1 MREEVQKMG
10 GKVAALQ
17 AHCKTLETEG
27 ERWQALWRS
36 AAASNAQLT
45 ARVAALQDGQV
56 RTRPIYSGSQTSAT
70 HWPLLHHMAQ
80 GAWDSQSHASS
91 CTDHGWV

>member
-1 MREEVQKMG
+1 MG

-17 AHCKTLETEG
+17 AHCKTLETEA

-45 ARVAALQDGQV
+45 ARVAALQDGQA
-56 RTRPIYSGSQTSAT
+56 RARSLYLWLADLPFLPGSNG
-70 HWPLLHHMAQ
+70 PFLPRDVQ
-80 GAWDSQSHASS
+80 GACWLLVFSDCLTQ
-91 CTDHGWV
+91 